1 MTSNCL
7 ISFHSSKFIERVSS
21 KRWTTSQKKPAFRFN
36 SLCTVIG
43 GHEFEHK
50 KDAGKCFKLEAS
62 NNSMNLW
69 FVTLAFATA
78 NHWYSSAQTAIFLSP
93 FTSWILSELVIVL
106 SLDDNF
112 WVLEFV
118 RNDILTARGI
128 FRNFWIQSP
137 KSWLRF
143 PSSSPAKS
151 SKTLVPH
158 S

>member
-93 FTSWILSELVIVL
+93 FTSWDQITTVL
-106 SLDDNF
+106 DHSHMLIQRIF
-112 WVLEFV
+112 GI
-118 RNDILTARGI
+118 RNK
-128 FRNFWIQSP
+128 WIR
-137 KSWLRF
+137 KIYNWINIYLNIIWTCHCF
-143 PSSSPAKS
+143 KFGW
-151 SKTLVPH
+151 
-158 S
+158 